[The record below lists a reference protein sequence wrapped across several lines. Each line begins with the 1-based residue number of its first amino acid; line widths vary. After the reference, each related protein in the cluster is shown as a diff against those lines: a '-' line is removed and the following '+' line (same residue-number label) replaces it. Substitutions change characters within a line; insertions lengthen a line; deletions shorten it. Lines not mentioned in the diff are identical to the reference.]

1 MEPLGIVLRNLVVQ
15 SPILLVWLA
24 GFGLAVLRW
33 QRHPRVSLLTVIAIV
48 LYFVGASG
56 NAVAG
61 RWLAV
66 ALRNL
71 GWVVSGTLGSA
82 IISFV
87 MAVIKAVAWALLF
100 AAVFGWRRE
109 QN

>member
-1 MEPLGIVLRNLVVQ
+1 MEPFGIVLRNLVAQ

-33 QRHPRVSLLTVIAIV
+33 QRHPKVSLLTVIAIV

-61 RWLAV
+61 RWLVV
-66 ALRNL
+66 ALRNF
-71 GWVVSGTLGSA
+71 GWTMQGTLGTA

-87 MAVIKAVAWALLF
+87 MAVIKAAGWALLF
-100 AAVFGWRRE
+100 AAVFGWRSG
-109 QN
+109 QS

>member
-1 MEPLGIVLRNLVVQ
+1 MEPFGIALRHLVVQ

-24 GFGLAVLRW
+24 GLGLAVLRW
-33 QRHPRVSLLTVIAIV
+33 RRHPTVSRLTVIAIV

-56 NAVAG
+56 NALANP
-61 RWLAV
+61 WLVV

-71 GWVVSGTLGSA
+71 GWAVSATLGIE

-87 MAVIKAVAWALLF
+87 MAVIKAVAWALVF
-100 AAVFGWRRE
+100 AAIFGWGSE
-109 QN
+109 QR